1 MVINESWYI
10 SVSIACKIDTD
21 IDELKD
27 MSELYK
33 YKGHSK
39 SKVLIS
45 ARLT

>member
-1 MVINESWYI
+1 MNLDRYI

-39 SKVLIS
+39 SKVLIR
-45 ARLT
+45 AQLT

>member
-1 MVINESWYI
+1 MNLDRYI
-10 SVSIACKIDTD
+10 SVSTACKIDID

-27 MSELYK
+27 ISELYK

-45 ARLT
+45 AQLT

>member
-1 MVINESWYI
+1 MNLDRHI
-10 SVSIACKIDTD
+10 SVSIAYKIDTD

-45 ARLT
+45 AQLT